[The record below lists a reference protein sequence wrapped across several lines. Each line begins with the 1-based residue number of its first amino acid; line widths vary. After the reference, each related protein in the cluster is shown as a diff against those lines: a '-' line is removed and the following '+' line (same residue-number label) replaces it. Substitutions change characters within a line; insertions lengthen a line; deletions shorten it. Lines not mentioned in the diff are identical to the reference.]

1 MGHKIYKQRRGRVIM
16 PLYYTP
22 EPINKVAPVKVKP
35 TKTSAR
41 SMTNNVDNYNNWAKT
56 QAGAQ
61 GHTNID
67 SQEYTR
73 RQTVNATRKLRG
85 LGDKYPMPK
94 TSGTK
99 QRKQTIGAH
108 RGNVPTGAST
118 SGKGAG
124 AKGVKSKPAGKKTT
138 GKKTPKPEGWV
149 NPNRHK
155 PKVVI
160 GSGEMNLTT
169 TGGSE
174 GYKAHQKEMQEK
186 HTRKRIDNQAKKSLD
201 MIQGTFQGM
210 LTVLKLNRA
219 PHKTSRKLTT
229 EGEHSGKGVRGGN
242 TQFEGTQVMERNR
255 GGRTVIR
262 DPTGKPKERKAG
274 KLNYQTNIGAA
285 STLKTYSFDSLDT
298 SLDTLKALGDNERY
312 NKKKF
317 PKITT
322 DVKKLPKG
330 GDDSRTPKALGESRA
345 DQQVMQS

>member
-1 MGHKIYKQRRGRVIM
+1 M

-108 RGNVPTGAST
+108 RGNVPTGSST

-138 GKKTPKPEGWV
+138 SKKTPKPEGWV
-149 NPNRHK
+149 NPNSRK

-160 GSGEMNLTT
+160 GSGKMNLTT

-201 MIQGTFQGM
+201 IVQGTFQGM
-210 LTVLKLNRA
+210 LAVLKTGGFKARVTGTNLGTKMRHTNN
-219 PHKTSRKLTT
+219 
-229 EGEHSGKGVRGGN
+229 ESGKRKVKEVPAGSLNLQSTIGDASEKRRK
-242 TQFEGTQVMERNR
+242 T
-255 GGRTVIR
+255 
-262 DPTGKPKERKAG
+262 TGK
-274 KLNYQTNIGAA
+274 LI
-285 STLKTYSFDSLDT
+285 KTYSFNSLDT

-330 GDDSRTPKALGESRA
+330 GDDSRTPKAIGESKR

>member
-138 GKKTPKPEGWV
+138 GKKNT
-149 NPNRHK
+149 
-155 PKVVI
+155 
-160 GSGEMNLTT
+160 
-169 TGGSE
+169 
-174 GYKAHQKEMQEK
+174 
-186 HTRKRIDNQAKKSLD
+186 
-201 MIQGTFQGM
+201 
-210 LTVLKLNRA
+210 
-219 PHKTSRKLTT
+219 KT
-229 EGEHSGKGVRGGN
+229 
-242 TQFEGTQVMERNR
+242 
-255 GGRTVIR
+255 
-262 DPTGKPKERKAG
+262 
-274 KLNYQTNIGAA
+274 
-285 STLKTYSFDSLDT
+285 
-298 SLDTLKALGDNERY
+298 
-312 NKKKF
+312 
-317 PKITT
+317 
-322 DVKKLPKG
+322 
-330 GDDSRTPKALGESRA
+330 
-345 DQQVMQS
+345 